1 MKRSTRSGPPAILV
15 FLLAGALVFGIY
27 YVWQGVQTFL
37 RTGGLGVVEATARAQ
52 DVSTATAQIVTR
64 IANAPPTLLPT
75 ATEVPPCQDF
85 RVSVPAG
92 IVREGPSTSSPVV
105 TQFRQNEIVCVLGK
119 DDGSEWYTLDLNPST
134 RRIEIAYMHETII
147 EAVNPTPTPSITPT
161 PSNTV
166 SPPPTVTLVPTER
179 PTATSTPI
187 PTATRNP
194 RDTDTPFPTATQT
207 PTPSDTPQLF
217 QSA

>member
-1 MKRSTRSGPPAILV
+1 MRRKTRSGPPAVLV

-27 YVWQGVQTFL
+27 YMWQGIQTFL

-52 DVSTATAQIVTR
+52 EVSTATAQLVTR
-64 IANAPPTLLPT
+64 IAPVPATLLPT

-92 IVREGPSTSSPVV
+92 IVREGP
-105 TQFRQNEIVCVLGK
+105 QFRENEIVCVLGK
-119 DDGSEWYTLDLNPST
+119 DAGSEWYTIDLNPST
-134 RRIEIAYMHETII
+134 RRIEPAYMHETII

-166 SPPPTVTLVPTER
+166 SPPPTVTLVPTGR

-194 RDTDTPFPTATQT
+194 RDTNTPFPTATQT